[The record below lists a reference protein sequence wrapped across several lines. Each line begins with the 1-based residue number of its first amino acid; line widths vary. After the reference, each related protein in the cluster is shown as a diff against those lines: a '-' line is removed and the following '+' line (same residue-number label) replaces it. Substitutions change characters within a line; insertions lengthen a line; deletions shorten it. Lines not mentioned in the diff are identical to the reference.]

1 MAVSRSS
8 LSSRRCRPPR
18 LLRTRVATP
27 GRRSRSASTSPSA
40 VCGAKPSTAGKRPS
54 SSIRAMPPR
63 STTWRLP
70 TSTRASWAKRARPTK
85 KRWSSTRTTRRSN
98 RTSSSSRKS
107 MTAPVRRKSRKNHR
121 LLAGALAALG
131 AATIVACG
139 PDTFEIPIETPIQ
152 PKLDVSAFQR
162 VLVAGF
168 VAGGTEDL
176 DTNQETVRLLRGQL
190 RNKSSLKV
198 IDADVMPLMDIAQDQ
213 NKTANAAEGASSAG
227 STEAA
232 PAGPAVAGAG
242 SSPSP
247 TGGQALPLPQHIK
260 DEKDLEPYERL
271 FANVT
276 YWKMIGEEYQNPLI
290 VTGTVLF
297 MPNSRSGFVQRDQ
310 EVYDQ
315 FGRRSVRPIRT
326 YMERKGFVLR
336 PKFVFIDGRTG
347 ATMYS
352 ESYREEILYNA
363 QQNTPALSSY
373 FELMDRL
380 VPNFLSTLSSQK
392 IKGTRVLLK

>member
-1 MAVSRSS
+1 
-8 LSSRRCRPPR
+8 
-18 LLRTRVATP
+18 
-27 GRRSRSASTSPSA
+27 
-40 VCGAKPSTAGKRPS
+40 
-54 SSIRAMPPR
+54 
-63 STTWRLP
+63 
-70 TSTRASWAKRARPTK
+70 
-85 KRWSSTRTTRRSN
+85 
-98 RTSSSSRKS
+98 
-107 MTAPVRRKSRKNHR
+107 MTAPAPRKTSR
-121 LLAGALAALG
+121 LLGGALAVVG
-131 AATIVACG
+131 AATIIACG

-168 VAGGTEDL
+168 VAGGNEDL
-176 DTNQETVRLLRGQL
+176 DTNQETVRLLRSQL

-198 IDADVMPLMDIAQDQ
+198 IDADVMPLIEIAQDQ
-213 NKTANAAEGASSAG
+213 NKTANAVESAG
-227 STEAA
+227 SADGAA
-232 PAGPAVAGAG
+232 VTAVSA
-242 SSPSP
+242 PSVSVP
-247 TGGQALPLPQHIK
+247 VASQALPLPQRIK

-297 MPNSRSGFVQRDQ
+297 TPHTTSGFVQRDR

-315 FGRRSVRPIRT
+315 FGRRVVQPVRT
-326 YMERKGFVLR
+326 YMERKGFILR

-352 ESYREEILYNA
+352 ASHREEILYNA
-363 QQNTPALSSY
+363 QQNTPALSAY

-380 VPNFLSTLSSQK
+380 VPDFLSTLSSQK